1 MDHLSFVFSVLLI
14 VSMTT
19 TTFGSAIEAKN
30 PSEEDTCATSNS
42 PININVHGKVKGEKG
57 EKGDTGEKGEN
68 GTLAPCNCTLQNDNK
83 PSAHLEGRN
92 IGVKTY
98 QGAMTIKDW
107 SVSAPNSHLA
117 GGMTYND
124 GKLTVPISGRYY
136 IYLLI
141 YYYNNGRVN
150 LFVNNKLVTMTT
162 PMKTTNSEGTL
173 YTGGVFKV
181 KAGDVIM
188 AKTASWPTS
197 TTKVWMWTVHSY
209 FGAFLI

>member
-1 MDHLSFVFSVLLI
+1 MKLLFVFFTLACANLHFCGA
-14 VSMTT
+14 T
-19 TTFGSAIEAKN
+19 SASGN
-30 PSEEDTCATSNS
+30 QDTCVTSNS

-57 EKGDTGEKGEN
+57 EKGDTGEKGEK

-83 PSAHLEGRN
+83 PSAHLDVGNTRLR
-92 IGVKTY
+92 IYHGVT
-98 QGAMTIKDW
+98 TIKGW
-107 SVSAPNSHLA
+107 SVSSPNSHLA

-136 IYLLI
+136 IYLQI
-141 YYYNNGRVN
+141 YYYNNGRVY
-150 LFVNNKLVTMTT
+150 LFVNNKYVTMTQ

-173 YTGGVFKV
+173 YAGGVFKM

-188 AKTASWPTS
+188 AKSGSWPTS
-197 TTKVWMWTVHSY
+197 TTKLWFWTNHCY

>member
-1 MDHLSFVFSVLLI
+1 MKLLFVFFTLACANLHFCGA
-14 VSMTT
+14 T
-19 TTFGSAIEAKN
+19 SASGN
-30 PSEEDTCATSNS
+30 QDTCATSNS
-42 PININVHGKVKGEKG
+42 PINITVLGNVKG
-57 EKGDTGEKGEN
+57 EKGDTGEKGEK

-92 IGVKTY
+92 IGSKTY
-98 QGAMTIKDW
+98 EGAITIKEW

-136 IYLLI
+136 IYLYI
-141 YYYNNGRVN
+141 YYHNNGRVH
-150 LFVNNKLVTMTT
+150 LLVNNKIVTMTQ
-162 PMKTTNSEGTL
+162 PMKTTNSEGGL
-173 YTGGVFKV
+173 YAGGVFKV

-188 AKTASWPTS
+188 AKSGSWPTPTS
-197 TTKVWMWTVHSY
+197 KVYMWTYHCY